1 MRVLAAPDKFKGTL
15 TAREAARAIRRGV
28 ERAGRG
34 LGIHVEV
41 DECPIAD
48 GGEGTIDAL
57 ECVPGASRT
66 EVVCADLLGAR
77 RTISILFGASRSF
90 STDHIREKPPLS
102 ETSSEAADA
111 AAVIESASVIG
122 LHLIPADQRDPE
134 SIGTSALAPL
144 LHAARD
150 RGCTRIFVGLG
161 GSATVDGGM
170 GLAAAMG
177 VEWLDERG
185 EALPAVARSLPQVR
199 AIRRG
204 DTRAGLDD
212 VPLIAL
218 CDVQTPLLGPRGA
231 ARLFG
236 PQKGATPEQVERLDR
251 GLENLVR
258 ACREC
263 GIPCDPD
270 QPGAGAAGGLGFG
283 LATFLG
289 ARLVPGAACILDL
302 LGFDERA
309 AAADVILTGEGKMDM
324 QTAEGKACAEA
335 ARGAERAGKP
345 CIAVVGT
352 TEGDAEVLRGALAGR
367 GVRLCSVH
375 RLADFAGAGGEERES
390 TSNSLEEA
398 AFRIASALLTQ
409 R

>member
-34 LGIHVEV
+34 LGVHVEV

-48 GGEGTIDAL
+48 GGEGTIDVL

-77 RTISILFGASRSF
+77 RAISILFGASRSF
-90 STDHIREKPPLS
+90 STDHVCEKPPLS
-102 ETSSEAADA
+102 ETLSEAADA

-150 RGCTRIFVGLG
+150 RGCTRILVGLG

-170 GLAAAMG
+170 GLASAMG

-185 EALPAVARSLPQVR
+185 EALPAVARSLPDIRGIRCREMLNEWR
-199 AIRRG
+199 ALSI
-204 DTRAGLDD
+204 
-212 VPLIAL
+212 VAL

-236 PQKGATPEQVERLDR
+236 PQKGATPQQVERLEC

-258 ACREC
+258 ACREG

-283 LATFLG
+283 LATILG

-309 AAADVILTGEGKMDM
+309 AAAEVILTGEGKMDM

-367 GVRLCSVH
+367 GVRFHSIH
-375 RLADFAGAGGEERES
+375 RLADAAGAPGEEKRS
-390 TSNSLEEA
+390 TANALEEA
-398 AFRIASALLTQ
+398 AFRVASALLTQ